1 MDSIYSMD
9 MGMGIDYIL
18 DAFNQPKKYLDVFTD
33 NTYEYIKNYE
43 IPNVSDIVTSIS
55 DNISDNFSNNINY
68 IDDIYN
74 KTSNSID
81 VSLIFESFMIFVF
94 FSTFISILII
104 HAFNYFG
111 FENNRTIQL
120 AKMKINANYEII
132 MDEENKN
139 KNNISNTN
147 IISNIPK
154 TIITNTIEPETESKI
169 KNNISNDNISNDN
182 IAKPKFYINSMNE
195 IKNQNTKIMAKL
207 SNNKN
212 KNYILL
218 VRLKMKYYVS
228 MQNTKYNMT
237 NKNIKYN
244 KYNDFITK
252 DVYMIMGIDFNN
264 TNNDDIC
271 TIIIKNI
278 NSINKYSGKEY
289 INEDFIIIFIAESTP
304 EICNEITKGFANINY
319 ELFNMKDIVLQFKNK
334 ENKLVFATK
343 YTLILPVS
351 KVYNMML
358 DICNNILF
366 ESKLYSIDNYNFEK
380 WNGVSLSLE

>member
-1 MDSIYSMD
+1 MDSFYSMD
-9 MGMGIDYIL
+9 MNMDMGINYIL

-43 IPNVSDIVTSIS
+43 IPNMSDIVTSISHTIS

-68 IDDIYN
+68 LDDIYN
-74 KTSNSID
+74 KTSNNID

-111 FENNRTIQL
+111 FENNRSIQL
-120 AKMKINANYEII
+120 AKMKINANYEIL

-139 KNNISNTN
+139 KNKISNTN
-147 IISNIPK
+147 SISNIPK
-154 TIITNTIEPETESKI
+154 TIITNTIDPESKI
-169 KNNISNDNISNDN
+169 KT
-182 IAKPKFYINSMNE
+182 KFYINSMNE
-195 IKNQNTKIMAKL
+195 IKNQNTKIMEKL

-218 VRLKMKYYVS
+218 IRLKMKYYVS
-228 MQNTKYNMT
+228 MQNTKYNMC
-237 NKNIKYN
+237 NKDIKYN

-289 INEDFIIIFIAESTP
+289 VNEDFIIIFIAESTP
-304 EICNEITKGFANINY
+304 DICTEITKGFTNINY

-351 KVYNMML
+351 NVYNMML

-380 WNGVSLSLE
+380 WNGVPLSLE